1 MYYLYLVNKILLIL
15 LGASTGLVKIFKM
28 EAEMKIF
35 RNAGFNDLA
44 IIAFGV
50 IQVLATILILIPQTL
65 KWGSILL
72 AITFVIATGV
82 LFKNEMIPFGI
93 FSILFIAMAIF
104 VCFPQ

>member
-1 MYYLYLVNKILLIL
+1 MYYVYIVNKVLLIL

-44 IIAFGV
+44 IIAFGIV
-50 IQVLATILILIPQTL
+50 QLLATILILFPQSL
-65 KWGSILL
+65 KIGGVLL
-72 AITFVIATGV
+72 AVTFLIATGV

>member
-15 LGASTGLVKIFKM
+15 LGMSTGLVKIFKM

-35 RNAGFNDLA
+35 RNAGFNDA
-44 IIAFGV
+44 GIIIFGV
-50 IQVLATILILIPQTL
+50 VQLLVTILILFPQTL
-65 KWGSILL
+65 KFGGILL
-72 AITFVIATGV
+72 TVTFLIATGV
-82 LFKNEMIPFGI
+82 LFKNEMIPFGV